1 MTYALHHAVLAVL
14 CPLIAWP
21 LARTRL
27 AWRVP
32 RTAIVVW
39 QALGC
44 TWVLCI
50 IGVALAVGLAPY
62 RLGVLPGLGQL
73 LGDLAGGRLTEEL
86 APAHLAALLA
96 GLTLA
101 GIFLGEL
108 VACSV
113 EVVRIRGRHRRL
125 LALVARDH
133 PRAPGALLLDHPA
146 AAAYC
151 LPGFPARVVVSA
163 GALRRL
169 DHDELAA
176 VLTHERAHARGHH
189 DLVLLPFAALRR
201 VLPWLRPVRDAADVV
216 SLLVEMCADDQAR
229 RRHTAGPLAAALLRL
244 GASGAAPA
252 PAGALA
258 AGDGAVA
265 VRVHRLLS
273 PQPPLTWTV
282 RGPAVVMAATLVAT
296 PLSLFVL
303 PT

>member
-216 SLLVEMCADDQAR
+216 SLLVDSSCRLDGWSPAR
-229 RRHTAGPLAAALLRL
+229 W
-244 GASGAAPA
+244 S
-252 PAGALA
+252 
-258 AGDGAVA
+258 V
-265 VRVHRLLS
+265 
-273 PQPPLTWTV
+273 
-282 RGPAVVMAATLVAT
+282 
-296 PLSLFVL
+296 
-303 PT
+303 

>member
-169 DHDELAA
+169 DHDLDGWSPARWSVSSAATSWRCRSLRHRCSGLVRPAA
-176 VLTHERAHARGHH
+176 VMGLSGSAWLMPPVAAVNMPAPRDGYSPATLMAVLARVGSATLSSSVAAASARAIARGLASRPR
-189 DLVLLPFAALRR
+189 LV
-201 VLPWLRPVRDAADVV
+201 
-216 SLLVEMCADDQAR
+216 
-229 RRHTAGPLAAALLRL
+229 
-244 GASGAAPA
+244 
-252 PAGALA
+252 
-258 AGDGAVA
+258 
-265 VRVHRLLS
+265 
-273 PQPPLTWTV
+273 
-282 RGPAVVMAATLVAT
+282 
-296 PLSLFVL
+296 
-303 PT
+303 